1 MNDILTI
8 INELG
13 INKQFMPIIYILLLI
28 AIVYKPLMSFK
39 HDIKRTRINKLKEAY
54 DFNEHDENTKKYFKY
69 SLSEEYFKLV
79 TGLSFSFGQQEKLI
93 ELYLK
98 NKTPVAFHHY
108 KRVAEYFKFDDD
120 QNIVSIEIPAFSQ
133 IIGYCQAILGFYLL
147 GYVFLVLCNFSD
159 VLKAFNAFNAFNG
172 VLIVTGIGML
182 LGIVLFFG
190 FICILNPYFI
200 YKSSVHVNKQIGS
213 ADFTCFYHQALEK
226 KKFSLSRK
234 RMLVLRK
241 QLRSLQKT
249 LSLNTLRFLPR
260 KPFCLRMRLLCFYLP
275 IPALGFLLAY
285 FQTTSA

>member
-13 INKQFMPIIYILLLI
+13 INKRFMPYIYIPLLI

-98 NKTPVAFHHY
+98 NTAPVAFHHY

-147 GYVFLVLCNFSD
+147 GDFVLVLFNFSKA
-159 VLKAFNAFNAFNG
+159 LKALNAFNG

-190 FICILNPYFI
+190 LICILNPYFI

-213 ADFTCFYHQALEK
+213 ADFTCFYHQALEEK

-234 RMLVLRK
+234 RMRVLIK
-241 QLRSLQKT
+241 KLRSLQKT
-249 LSLNTLRFLPR
+249 LKLNTLRFLPR